1 MGEHSA
7 DVAAGFV
14 EVAPWLL
21 DIAAA
26 ALVAD
31 VAAGYSELQQLLL
44 CFGS

>member
-1 MGEHSA
+1 MGEQRG
-7 DVAAGFV
+7 DVAVGFV

-31 VAAGYSELQQLLL
+31 VAAGYLELQQLLL